1 MHAQNNYARESIIV
15 NDVITFV
22 ISIMR
27 SHFTFAI
34 IIVARCSAY
43 SVHTLRKHFLLPGS
57 DRLINAVIFFSSYQR
72 ASARE
77 WQCYMTRSQCAG

>member
-1 MHAQNNYARESIIV
+1 MYHEFPQQQWPGLSNAQIYRALRFFMCNVHAQNNYARESIIV

-34 IIVARCSAY
+34 IIVARCTA
-43 SVHTLRKHFLLPGS
+43 
-57 DRLINAVIFFSSYQR
+57 
-72 ASARE
+72 
-77 WQCYMTRSQCAG
+77 